1 MSKYSSVP
9 RLAQRNRGRRTGL
22 LAEIAVPSVRGKHVP
37 AGTLLACESFLAN
50 RLWDTPR

>member
-9 RLAQRNRGRRTGL
+9 RMAQRNRGRRTGPP
-22 LAEIAVPSVRGKHVP
+22 AEIAARSVRGKHVP
-37 AGTLLACESFLAN
+37 AGTLLDCESFLAN